1 MLRLIGVELFK
12 LKKRWL
18 LYGLLVPLLAFT
30 IIPIINDYAS
40 YNNIL
45 NDYPEIETIDIEI
58 TGDQNNDINVILND
72 GSTNSEHQLKMK
84 AIQAVYAKRTFGL
97 PTSMESAFGSI
108 AGLGPLL
115 IIILAASAIGSEYRW
130 GTLRQMLIKGTGRE
144 GYLTSKLLGI
154 GIVAIIGILIALL
167 ASFITSLITT
177 AMAGGGINFDFLT
190 LDFIGFMFSAF
201 GGLLL
206 TLAVYF
212 CLTALFSVLLRSV
225 TSGMVIGIVF
235 IYADLIIVSL
245 LTYANNW
252 LQNLAPYTIG
262 HNVSEISSL
271 FTMNGDAETSIL
283 KATAILLGYCI
294 VFLGISFYSF
304 RRQDITTG

>member
-18 LYGLLVPLLAFT
+18 VYALLVALLAFT
-30 IIPIINDYAS
+30 IIPIINDYAN

-72 GSTNSEHQLKMK
+72 GSTHSEHQLKMK
-84 AIQAVYAKRTFGL
+84 AIQAAYAKRTFGL

-108 AGLGPLL
+108 AGLGSLL
-115 IIILAASAIGSEYRW
+115 VIILAASAIGSEYGW
-130 GTLRQMLIKGTGRE
+130 GTLRQMLIKGTGRA
-144 GYLTSKLLGI
+144 GYLISKLTGI
-154 GIVAIIGILIALL
+154 SIVAVIGILLALL
-167 ASFITSLITT
+167 AGFITSLITT
-177 AMAGGGINFDFLT
+177 AMAGGGISFDFLT
-190 LDFIGFMFSAF
+190 LDFIGYMFSAF

-206 TLAVYF
+206 TLLVYF
-212 CLTALFSVLLRSV
+212 SLATLFSVLLRSV
-225 TSGMVIGIVF
+225 TSGMVIGVVF
-235 IYADLIIVSL
+235 IYADLIIVAL
-245 LTYANNW
+245 LTQANNW
-252 LQNLAPYTIG
+252 WANLVPYTIG
-262 HNVSEISSL
+262 HNISIISDL
-271 FTMNGDAETSIL
+271 FTMNGDSESSIL
-283 KATAILLGYCI
+283 KAIAILLGYCI